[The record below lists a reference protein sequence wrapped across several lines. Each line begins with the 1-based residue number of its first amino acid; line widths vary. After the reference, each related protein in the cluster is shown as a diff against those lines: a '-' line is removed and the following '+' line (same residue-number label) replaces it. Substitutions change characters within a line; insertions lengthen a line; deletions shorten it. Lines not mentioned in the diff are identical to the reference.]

1 MFRSGLLEMC
11 DLLPLVLVDGVELDR
26 VQQLIVFV
34 DSAADQDSLLL
45 ADSDEGAGMVLPL
58 D

>member
-11 DLLPLVLVDGVELDR
+11 HLLPLVLVDGVELDR
-26 VQQLIVFV
+26 VQQLIVLV

-45 ADSDEGAGMVLPL
+45 ADGDEGAGVVLPL